1 MIPEPQRT
9 YLLELLK
16 ALGPAADDFVI
27 VGAQALKF
35 LLPTARGT
43 KDVDFI
49 LDVVQLRN
57 QNAAVAGRLQALGY
71 SAVEGARNF
80 QFEKE
85 VPGSAEKMRI
95 EFMAPEDLRRK
106 NDFRV
111 DVDENVHARAC
122 KGGNIALAE
131 SASYQLSGHL
141 PDGSPFT
148 AAVRVTKPHAL
159 VMLKLLALDDRYRN
173 IRGPREAAHDR
184 EEALVHAADIVAVVS
199 AQVAKA
205 QFRKD
210 FENQFRNDQDLGKR
224 ATDTWIEYFKE
235 STSPGLLLYEE
246 FLAREPS
253 YQNAQREL
261 REEVERAH
269 NMMSSLLA

>member
-1 MIPEPQRT
+1 MERCVIPEPQRT

-16 ALGPAADDFVI
+16 ALGPAAEDFVI
-27 VGAQALKF
+27 VGAQAMKF
-35 LLPTARGT
+35 LLQAARGT

-57 QNAAVAGRLQALGY
+57 QNAAVAGRLRELGY
-71 SAVEGARNF
+71 TAVEGARNF

-85 VPGSAEKMRI
+85 IPGSAEKMRI

-131 SASYQLSGHL
+131 SSSYQLSGQI

-148 AAVRVTKPHAL
+148 ATVRVTKPHAL
-159 VMLKLLALDDRYRN
+159 VMLKLLALDDRYHN
-173 IRGPREAAHDR
+173 IRGSKEAAHDR

-199 AQVAKA
+199 AQGDKA
-205 QFRKD
+205 QFSKD
-210 FENQFRNDQDLGKR
+210 FTNQFRDDQDLGKR
-224 ATDTWIEYFKE
+224 AL
-235 STSPGLLLYEE
+235 G
-246 FLAREPS
+246 RC
-253 YQNAQREL
+253 
-261 REEVERAH
+261 
-269 NMMSSLLA
+269 